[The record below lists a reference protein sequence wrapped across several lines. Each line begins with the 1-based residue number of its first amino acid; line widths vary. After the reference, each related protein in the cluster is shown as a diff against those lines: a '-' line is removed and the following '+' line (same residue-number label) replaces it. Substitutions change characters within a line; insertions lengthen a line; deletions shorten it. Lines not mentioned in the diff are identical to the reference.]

1 MIMRALEKGS
11 REGVSPG
18 LLGWSWGGVMKQGH
32 ARGVPDSH
40 QPVRAALA
48 AGVHS
53 ADDLSELRGRGAHV
67 PARSGR

>member
-1 MIMRALEKGS
+1 M
-11 REGVSPG
+11 
-18 LLGWSWGGVMKQGH
+18 GGVMKQGH